1 MIIGIGT
8 DICNIDRI
16 SRILEKRG
24 ERFKAK
30 VFTQLE
36 QEYCESKAI
45 SANAY
50 AKRFAAKEAVAKAL
64 AGESTGSL
72 SWTDVEVVNQVSGRP
87 DILLHGSAITRMS
100 SRIPEGYTG
109 KIHLSLS
116 DDPPFAQAFAVLE
129 AIIDCSEQQV

>member
-16 SRILEKRG
+16 HGLLEKQG

-30 VFTQLE
+30 EFTEKE
-36 QEYCESKAI
+36 QDYCDGKALP
-45 SANAY
+45 ANAY

-64 AGESTGSL
+64 AGENTGSL
-72 SWTDVEVVNQVSGRP
+72 SWTDVEVINQKSGRP
-87 DILLHGSAITRMS
+87 DIRLYGKAKTRLK
-100 SRIPEGYTG
+100 SRLPKGCKG

-129 AIIDCSEQQV
+129 AIID

>member
-16 SRILEKRG
+16 ARLLEKQG
-24 ERFKAK
+24 ERFKDK
-30 VFTQLE
+30 VFTKKE
-36 QEYCESKAI
+36 QAYCESKATP
-45 SANAY
+45 ANGY

-64 AGESTGSL
+64 AGEKTGSL
-72 SWTDVEVVNQVSGRP
+72 SWTDVEVVNKASGRP
-87 DILLHGSAITRMS
+87 DIVLHGGAEKRLK
-100 SRIPEGYTG
+100 SRLPEGFSG

-129 AIIDCSEQQV
+129 AIID